1 MIGKRIR
8 MQRIMG
14 RESQKMLIVPIDH
27 GISDG
32 PIEGLIDVKE
42 TVSTIAESGAN
53 GILMHKGL
61 VGVGF
66 RGGGTDIG
74 LIVHLS
80 AGTSLSP
87 DPLNKVMVTTVE
99 EAVSLGAD
107 AISIHINVGA
117 ADTGRMMEE
126 AGQVVRDCK
135 RFGMPL
141 LMMMY
146 PRGEK
151 VKNEKDVE
159 VVKLAARIGAE
170 LGADIVKTNYTGSK
184 ESFKQV
190 VAGCPVPVI
199 IAGGCKGTD
208 KDVLVMIKDAMDAG
222 AAGVAM
228 GRNAFQHKEPKKII
242 KAVSLILHKNYSV
255 DAAMKEADLKDE
267 KVSAKLA
274 NAKSAH

>member
-1 MIGKRIR
+1 MIGKKIR
-8 MQRIMG
+8 MQRISDRTSG
-14 RESQKMLIVPIDH
+14 KMLIVPIDH

-32 PIEGLIDVKE
+32 PIEGLINVKE

-53 GILMHKGL
+53 GIIMHKGL

-66 RGGGTDIG
+66 RRSGTDVG

-87 DPLNKVMVTTVE
+87 DPLNKVIVTTVE
-99 EAVSLGAD
+99 EAVALGAD

-117 ADTGRMMEE
+117 VDTARMMVE
-126 AGQVVRDCK
+126 AGEVVRDCK
-135 RFGMPL
+135 RLGMPL

-151 VKNEKDVE
+151 IKNEKDVS
-159 VVKLAARIGAE
+159 VVKVAARIGAE

-184 ESFKQV
+184 ESFKEV
-190 VAGCPVPVI
+190 VDGCTVPVI
-199 IAGGCKGTD
+199 IAGGCKGSD
-208 KDVLVMIKDAMDAG
+208 KEVLQMIRDAMDAG

-255 DAAMKEADLKDE
+255 EDAMKEAQIKDE
-267 KVSAKLA
+267 VIAEKIPTQ
-274 NAKSAH
+274 KSFH

>member
-1 MIGKRIR
+1 MIGKQIR
-8 MQRIMG
+8 MQRICDRNSG
-14 RESQKMLIVPIDH
+14 KMLIVPIDH

-32 PIEGLIDVKE
+32 PIAGLINIRE
-42 TVSTIAESGAN
+42 TVSTLAESGAN

-61 VGVGF
+61 VGIGF
-66 RGGGTDIG
+66 RGSGKDVG

-87 DPLNKVMVTTVE
+87 DPLTKVIVTTVE

-117 ADTGRMMEE
+117 AETSKMMEE

-190 VAGCPVPVI
+190 VEGCPVPVI

-208 KDVLVMIKDAMDAG
+208 KEVLQMIKDAMDAG

-228 GRNAFQHKEPKKII
+228 GRNAFQHTAPKKII
-242 KAVSLILHKNYSV
+242 QAVSLIIHNKYSV
-255 DAAMKEADLKDE
+255 DNAMKEAGLKDE
-267 KVSAKLA
+267 ASIGKNTVDKTG
-274 NAKSAH
+274 H

>member
-1 MIGKRIR
+1 MIGKKIR
-8 MQRIMG
+8 MQRIMD
-14 RESQKMLIVPIDH
+14 RKSEKMLIIPIDH

-32 PIEGLIDVKE
+32 PIEGLINVKE

-53 GILMHKGL
+53 AILMHKGL
-61 VGVGF
+61 VESGF
-66 RGGGTDIG
+66 RGTGKDVG

-87 DPLNKVMVTTVE
+87 DPLNKVIVTSVE
-99 EAVSLGAD
+99 EAVALGAD

-117 ADTGRMMEE
+117 VETSRMMVE
-126 AGQVVRDCK
+126 AGEVVRDCK
-135 RFGMPL
+135 KFGMPL

-159 VVKLAARIGAE
+159 AVKMAARIGAE

-190 VAGCPVPVI
+190 VEGCPVPVV

-208 KDVLVMIKDAMDAG
+208 KEVLQMIKDAMDAG

-242 KAVSLILHKNYSV
+242 QAVSLILHNNYSV
-255 DAAMKEADLKDE
+255 EQAMKEAQISEETLAE
-267 KVSAKLA
+267 KVSAK
-274 NAKSAH
+274 SAH

>member
-1 MIGKRIR
+1 MIGKSIRLERIR
-8 MQRIMG
+8 DRG
-14 RESQKMLIVPIDH
+14 SGKMLLVPIDH

-32 PIEGLIDVKE
+32 PIPGLIDVRE

-53 GILMHKGL
+53 GIIMHKGL
-61 VGVGF
+61 VGVGH
-66 RGGGTDIG
+66 RGSGKDVG
-74 LIVHLS
+74 LMIHLS

-87 DPLNKVMVTTVE
+87 DPLTKTIITTVE
-99 EAVSLGAD
+99 EAVQLGAD

-117 ADTGRMMEE
+117 KDTQQMLAEV
-126 AGQVVRDCK
+126 AQVVRDCK

-159 VVKLAARIGAE
+159 VVKIAARIGAE
-170 LGADIVKTNYTGSK
+170 IGADIVKTNYTGSK

-190 VAGCPVPVI
+190 VEGCPVPVV
-199 IAGGCKGTD
+199 IAGGSKGTD
-208 KDVLVMIKDAMDAG
+208 RETLQMVRDAIDAG

-228 GRNAFQHKEPKKII
+228 GRNSFQHKEPKRFL
-242 KAVSLILHKNYSV
+242 KAASLVIHKGYTV
-255 DAAMKEADLKDE
+255 DAAMKEAGLKDE
-267 KVSAKLA
+267 KVDSKLVG
-274 NAKSAH
+274 AKSTH

>member
-1 MIGKRIR
+1 MIGKSIR
-8 MQRIMG
+8 LQRIMD
-14 RESQKMLIVPIDH
+14 RDSKKMLIVPIDH

-42 TVSTIAESGAN
+42 TVSTIVDSGAN
-53 GILMHKGL
+53 AILMHKGL

-66 RGGGTDIG
+66 RGSGKDIG

-80 AGTSLSP
+80 AGTMLSP
-87 DPLNKVMVTTVE
+87 DPLNKVIVTTVE
-99 EAVSLGAD
+99 EAVALGAD
-107 AISIHINVGA
+107 AVSIHINVGA
-117 ADTGRMMEE
+117 TDTGRMMVE
-126 AGQVVRDCK
+126 AGEVARDCK

-151 VKNEKDVE
+151 VENEKDVK

-184 ESFKQV
+184 ESFREV
-190 VAGCPVPVI
+190 VEGCPVPVV

-208 KDVLVMIKDAMDAG
+208 REVLQMIRDAMDVGAG
-222 AAGVAM
+222 GVAM

-242 KAVSLILHKNYSV
+242 QAVSLIVNKGYSV
-255 DAAMKEADLKDE
+255 SDAVRESGLSEEDISMKI
-267 KVSAKLA
+267 VSPI
-274 NAKSAH
+274 SFH

>member
-1 MIGKRIR
+1 MIGKMIR
-8 MQRIMG
+8 MQRIMD
-14 RESQKMLIVPIDH
+14 RHSKKMLIVPIDH

-32 PIEGLIDVKE
+32 PIKGLIDVKE

-53 GILMHKGL
+53 AILMHKGL

-66 RGGGTDIG
+66 RGSGSDIG

-87 DPLNKVMVTTVE
+87 DPLSKVIVTTVE

-107 AISIHINVGA
+107 AISVHINVGA
-117 ADTGRMMEE
+117 QDTGRMMVEVSE
-126 AGQVVRDCK
+126 VVRDCK
-135 RFGMPL
+135 RLGMPL

-151 VKNEKDVE
+151 VTNEKDVNM
-159 VVKLAARIGAE
+159 VKMAARIGAE

-184 ESFKQV
+184 ESFREV
-190 VAGCPVPVI
+190 VEGCPVPVV
-199 IAGGCKGTD
+199 IAGGCKGSD
-208 KDVLVMIKDAMDAG
+208 REVLQMIKDAMDAG

-242 KAVSLILHKNYSV
+242 QAVSLIVNKNYSV
-255 DAAMKEADLKDE
+255 NDAILKAELKEDSLVE
-267 KVSAKLA
+267 KVVE
-274 NAKSAH
+274 KSFH